1 VPIRVRRGYEKD
13 MGERTYVDFGSALL
27 GRNSM
32 SVLGIQGCIDM
43 RADSRHLGE

>member
-1 VPIRVRRGYEKD
+1 MREDVR
-13 MGERTYVDFGSALL
+13 ERTYMDFGSGML

-43 RADSRHLGE
+43 RADSRHLDK